1 MKELYINMC
10 PEARLIVEVTEEME
24 QDFYECWD
32 VVTHTED
39 FKDCDTCSWRK
50 VDVTGGS
57 GICGIVA
64 EQCSREGKIFYDEN
78 E

>member
-1 MKELYINMC
+1 MKELCINMC

-32 VVTHTED
+32 VVTNTID
-39 FKDCDTCSWRK
+39 TKDCNSCSWRK
-50 VDVTGGS
+50 VDVTGGI

-64 EQCSREGKIFYDEN
+64 EQCSREGKIVWND
-78 E
+78 